1 VLLPLAVLG
10 LLGAGF
16 GAYAVGQGPA
26 PYEPQPVGSGPTP
39 TGAGDTGAGDTGA
52 ADTGAAETTP
62 APEPEPEPE
71 PLPAPLPE
79 EPLEPELEDEI
90 SPTMAALEEELEEQ
104 RAVVVA
110 FYMPSAGLD
119 GTVLREARAGASLA
133 RAGFISVN
141 VAREGQVSEL
151 ATEYAVIEAPAVLVF
166 LRGPRVAKRFDRYVD
181 RETVAQAVANSLR

>member
-26 PYEPQPVGSGPTP
+26 PYESQPVGSGPTP

-62 APEPEPEPE
+62 APEPEPE

-119 GTVLREARAGASLA
+119 GNVLREARAGASLA

-166 LRGPRVAKRFDRYVD
+166 VRGPRVAKRFDRYVD